1 VTKTMTINIKTE
13 LYNNTEYIET
23 QTPIG
28 SWDESIDKYVE
39 FEPPSK
45 WWARI
50 TYSLFLVGAFLLGRA
65 YGWYEVHLF
74 IKHNAEG
81 LAALA
86 GTLK

>member
-1 VTKTMTINIKTE
+1 MTTKFKD
-13 LYNNTEYIET
+13 
-23 QTPIG
+23 G
-28 SWDESIDKYVE
+28 SCEIQDPTGGAWDECINSYA
-39 FEPPSK
+39 EPEWKQPSR

-81 LAALA
+81 LAAIA